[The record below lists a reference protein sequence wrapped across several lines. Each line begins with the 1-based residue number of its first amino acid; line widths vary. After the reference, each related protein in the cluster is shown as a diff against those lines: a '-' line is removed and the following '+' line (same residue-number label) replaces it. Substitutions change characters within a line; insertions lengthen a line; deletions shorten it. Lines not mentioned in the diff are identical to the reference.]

1 MQTIKVLNS
10 KFDSMQSIESS
21 NKGEIVMYQPD
32 ETIRLEVR
40 VEDETVWLSQAQM
53 ADLFGTKRPAITKHL
68 NNIYKCGEIKENS
81 TCSILEHMGN
91 DGKRLYTTKFYNLD
105 AIISVGFRV
114 NTKRGIEFRQWAN
127 QVLKDYLLKGYVVNQ
142 RITVLEHQVADLT
155 EKVNFFVRSSLPPIE
170 GIFYD
175 GQIFDAYVQIVNLI
189 KQAHNS
195 IVLVDNYID
204 ASTLT
209 MLSNRAANVSATI
222 YTRQLSQ
229 QQQLDVQRHNQQYPP
244 ITINVC
250 QRNHDRFLIIDDV
263 VYLFGASLKDAGK
276 KLFAYIKMQETSAN
290 ELLSRIR

>member
-1 MQTIKVLNS
+1 
-10 KFDSMQSIESS
+10 
-21 NKGEIVMYQPD
+21 MYQPD

-40 VEDETVWLSQAQM
+40 MGEDTVWLSQAQM
-53 ADLFGTKRPAITKHL
+53 AELFGTKRQAITKHL
-68 NNIYKCGEIKENS
+68 QNIYESDELKKEATS
-81 TCSILEHMGN
+81 SILELVRKEG
-91 DGKRLYTTKFYNLD
+91 DRTVKRKVEFYNLD

-127 QVLKDYLLKGYVVNQ
+127 RVLKDYMLRGYVVNS
-142 RITVLEHQVADLT
+142 RIMALEQHVAEQDTQIKDLKN
-155 EKVNFFVRSSLPPIE
+155 KVDFFVRSSLPPVE

-175 GQIFDAYVQIVNLI
+175 GQIFDAYVQIVSLI
-189 KQAHNS
+189 KQAHSS
-195 IVLVDNYID
+195 IILVDNYID
-204 ASTLT
+204 SSTLT

-250 QRNHDRFLIIDDV
+250 QHNHDRFLIIDDV
-263 VYLFGASLKDAGK
+263 VYIFGASLKDAGK
-276 KLFAYIKMQETSAN
+276 KLFAYIKMQETSAS